1 MHKDKYVFA
10 QLTQFLD
17 RSKFNRIVAKYQGDR
32 YIKSFSCWNQLLV
45 MMFGQLSNREGLRD
59 LIVALEAH
67 WRKLY
72 HLGMGKS
79 VTRSNLSKANEL
91 RDYRIFEDF
100 AYHLVAEARSKST
113 EKIFGFDG
121 HVYAFDSTTIDL
133 CLEVFEWAKFRKH
146 KGGIKIHTLYDI
158 EAQVPAFFHITTAS
172 INDIKALPE
181 IPYEKGAYYIFDRG
195 YNDFSNLFKIEQI
208 EATFVVRAKKNLKFK
223 QTSWKRRLPKNV
235 LSDSTIGFTVY
246 KSSKDYPIPLRRVV
260 YYDEEQGR
268 TFVFLTNN
276 FVLPATMI
284 AELYH
289 NRWSIE
295 LFFKWLKQH
304 LKIKKFWGN
313 SENAVRTQ
321 IYCAIITYCLV
332 VIVKHDMKLER
343 SVYEILQIVG
353 ISLTDKTNLRDL
365 FDKSNINNVN
375 ERFGSSE
382 PSLFNFNSP
391 LF

>member
-1 MHKDKYVFA
+1 MHKNKYVFA

-17 RSKFNRIVAKYQGDR
+17 RGKFNRIAAKYQGDR

-91 RDYRIFEDF
+91 RDNRIFEDF

-158 EAQVPAFFHITTAS
+158 DAQVPAVFHITTAS

-223 QTSWKRRLPKNV
+223 HTS
-235 LSDSTIGFTVY
+235 
-246 KSSKDYPIPLRRVV
+246 
-260 YYDEEQGR
+260 
-268 TFVFLTNN
+268 
-276 FVLPATMI
+276 
-284 AELYH
+284 
-289 NRWSIE
+289 
-295 LFFKWLKQH
+295 
-304 LKIKKFWGN
+304 
-313 SENAVRTQ
+313 
-321 IYCAIITYCLV
+321 
-332 VIVKHDMKLER
+332 
-343 SVYEILQIVG
+343 
-353 ISLTDKTNLRDL
+353 
-365 FDKSNINNVN
+365 
-375 ERFGSSE
+375 
-382 PSLFNFNSP
+382 
-391 LF
+391 

>member
-1 MHKDKYVFA
+1 
-10 QLTQFLD
+10 
-17 RSKFNRIVAKYQGDR
+17 
-32 YIKSFSCWNQLLV
+32 

-59 LIVALEAH
+59 LIVALEVH

-79 VTRSNLSKANEL
+79 VTRSNLSKANGL
-91 RDYRIFEDF
+91 RDYRIFEDV
-100 AYHLVAEARSKST
+100 AYHLVEEARSKSI

-235 LSDSTIGFTVY
+235 LSDSTIEFAVY

-276 FVLPATMI
+276 FVLPAPMI

-304 LKIKKFWGN
+304 LKIKKFWGA
-313 SENAVRTQ
+313 SENAVRIQ

-353 ISLTDKTNLRDL
+353 ISLTDKTSLRDL

-382 PSLFNFNSP
+382 PSLFNF
-391 LF
+391 LIVHFF

>member
-1 MHKDKYVFA
+1 MNKDKYVFS
-10 QLTQFLD
+10 QLVEFLD
-17 RSKFNRIVAKYQGDR
+17 CFKFRRIVAKYQGNR

-72 HLGMGKS
+72 HLGMSKS

-91 RDYRIFEDF
+91 RSYRIFEDF
-100 AYHLVAEARSKST
+100 AYYLVAEARSKST

-235 LSDSTIGFTVY
+235 LSDSTIEFTVY

-304 LKIKKFWGN
+304 LKIKKFWGT
-313 SENAVRTQ
+313 SENAVRIQ

-353 ISLTDKTNLRDL
+353 ISLTDKTHLRDL

-382 PSLFNFNSP
+382 PSLFNF
-391 LF
+391 

>member
-1 MHKDKYVFA
+1 MNKDKYVFA
-10 QLTQFLD
+10 QLVEFLD
-17 RSKFNRIVAKYQGDR
+17 CFKFRRIVAKYQGDR

-45 MMFGQLSNREGLRD
+45 MMFGQFSNREGLRD

-146 KGGIKIHTLYDI
+146 KGGIKIHTLYDV

-172 INDIKALPE
+172 TNDIKAMPE

-208 EATFVVRAKKNLKFK
+208 EATFVVRAKKNLKFE

-235 LSDSTIGFTVY
+235 LSDSTIEFTVY

-276 FVLPATMI
+276 FVLPAPII
-284 AELYH
+284 AELYR
-289 NRWSIE
+289 NRWSVE

-304 LKIKKFWGN
+304 LKIKKFWGT
-313 SENAVRTQ
+313 SENAVRIQ

-353 ISLTDKTNLRDL
+353 ISLTDKSNLRDL

-382 PSLFNFNSP
+382 PSLFNF
-391 LF
+391 

>member
-1 MHKDKYVFA
+1 MNKDKYVFA
-10 QLTQFLD
+10 QLVEFLD
-17 RSKFNRIVAKYQGDR
+17 CFKFRRIVAKYQGDR

-79 VTRSNLSKANEL
+79 VTRSNLSKANKL

-146 KGGIKIHTLYDI
+146 KGGIKIHTLYDV

-172 INDIKALPE
+172 TNDIKAMPE

-208 EATFVVRAKKNLKFK
+208 EATFVVRAKKNLKFE

-235 LSDSTIGFTVY
+235 LSDSTIEFTVY

-276 FVLPATMI
+276 FVLPAPII
-284 AELYH
+284 AELYR
-289 NRWSIE
+289 NRWSVE

-304 LKIKKFWGN
+304 LKIKKFWGT
-313 SENAVRTQ
+313 SENAVRIQ

-382 PSLFNFNSP
+382 PSLFNF
-391 LF
+391 

>member
-1 MHKDKYVFA
+1 MNKDKYVFA
-10 QLTQFLD
+10 QLVEFLD
-17 RSKFNRIVAKYQGDR
+17 CFKFRRIVAKYQGDR

-45 MMFGQLSNREGLRD
+45 MMFGQFSNREGLRD

-79 VTRSNLSKANEL
+79 VTRSNLSKANAL

-100 AYHLVAEARSKST
+100 VYHLVAEARSKST

-146 KGGIKIHTLYDI
+146 KGGIKIHTLYDV

-172 INDIKALPE
+172 TNDIKAMPE

-208 EATFVVRAKKNLKFK
+208 EATFVVRAKKNLKFE

-235 LSDSTIGFTVY
+235 LSDSTIEFTVY

-276 FVLPATMI
+276 FVLPAPII
-284 AELYH
+284 AELYR
-289 NRWSIE
+289 NRWSVE

-304 LKIKKFWGN
+304 LKIKKFWGT
-313 SENAVRTQ
+313 SENAVRIQ

-382 PSLFNFNSP
+382 PSLFNF
-391 LF
+391 

>member
-10 QLTQFLD
+10 QLVEFLD
-17 RSKFNRIVAKYQGDR
+17 CFKFRRIVAKYQGDR

-59 LIVALEAH
+59 LIVVLEAH

-133 CLEVFEWAKFRKH
+133 CLEVFEWEKFRKH

-223 QTSWKRRLPKNV
+223 QTSWKRRLPRNV
-235 LSDSTIGFTVY
+235 LSDSTIEFTVY

-304 LKIKKFWGN
+304 LKIKKFWGT
-313 SENAVRTQ
+313 SENAVRIQ

-382 PSLFNFNSP
+382 PSLFNF
-391 LF
+391 

>member
-1 MHKDKYVFA
+1 MNKDKYVFS
-10 QLTQFLD
+10 QLVEFLD
-17 RSKFNRIVAKYQGDR
+17 CFKFRRIVAKYQGNR
-32 YIKSFSCWNQLLV
+32 YINSFSCWNQLLV

-235 LSDSTIGFTVY
+235 LSDSTIEFTVY

-276 FVLPATMI
+276 FVLPATKI

-304 LKIKKFWGN
+304 LKIKKFWGT
-313 SENAVRTQ
+313 SENAVRIQ

-353 ISLTDKTNLRDL
+353 ISLTDKTSLRDL

-382 PSLFNFNSP
+382 PSLFNF
-391 LF
+391 

>member
-17 RSKFNRIVAKYQGDR
+17 RSKFNRIVAKYQGDKYVR
-32 YIKSFSCWNQLLV
+32 HFTCWNQLLV

-172 INDIKALPE
+172 TNDIKAMPE

-208 EATFVVRAKKNLKFK
+208 EATFVVRAKKNLKFE

-235 LSDSTIGFTVY
+235 LSDSTIEFTIY

-276 FVLPATMI
+276 FVLPAPII
-284 AELYH
+284 AELYR
-289 NRWSIE
+289 NRWSVE

-304 LKIKKFWGN
+304 LKIKKFWGT
-313 SENAVRTQ
+313 SENAVRIQ

-382 PSLFNFNSP
+382 PSLFNF
-391 LF
+391 

>member
-1 MHKDKYVFA
+1 MNKDKYVFS
-10 QLTQFLD
+10 QLVEFLD
-17 RSKFNRIVAKYQGDR
+17 CFKFRRIVAKYQGNR

-235 LSDSTIGFTVY
+235 LSDSTIEFTVY

-276 FVLPATMI
+276 FVLPATKI

-304 LKIKKFWGN
+304 LKIKKFWGT
-313 SENAVRTQ
+313 SENAVRIQ

-353 ISLTDKTNLRDL
+353 ISLTDKTSLRDL

-382 PSLFNFNSP
+382 PSLFNF
-391 LF
+391 

>member
-1 MHKDKYVFA
+1 MNKDKYVFA
-10 QLTQFLD
+10 QLVEFLD
-17 RSKFNRIVAKYQGDR
+17 CFKFRRIVAKYQGDK
-32 YIKSFSCWNQLLV
+32 YIKFFSCWNQLLV
-45 MMFGQLSNREGLRD
+45 MMFGQLAKCESLRD

-79 VTRSNLSKANEL
+79 VTRSNLAKANEQ

-113 EKIFGFDG
+113 EKTFGFDG

-146 KGGIKIHTLYDI
+146 KGGIKVHTLYDI

-172 INDIKALPE
+172 TNDMKAMPE
-181 IPYEKGAYYIFDRG
+181 IPYEKCAYYIFDRG
-195 YNDFSNLFKIEQI
+195 YNDFANLFNIEQI
-208 EATFVVRAKKNLKFK
+208 EATFVVRAKKNLKCK
-223 QTSWKRRLPKNV
+223 QISWKRRLPKNV
-235 LSDSTIGFTVY
+235 LSDSIIEFTVY
-246 KSSKDYPIPLRRVV
+246 KSSKDYPIPLRRIV
-260 YYDEEQGR
+260 YHDEEQNR
-268 TFVFLTNN
+268 EFVFLTND
-276 FVLPATMI
+276 FELPALVV
-284 AELYH
+284 AELYR
-289 NRWSIE
+289 NRWSVE

-304 LKIKKFWGN
+304 HKIKKFWGT
-313 SENAVRTQ
+313 SENAVRLQ

-332 VIVKHDMKLER
+332 VIIKHDMKLER
-343 SVYEILQIVG
+343 SVYEILQIIG
-353 ISLTDKTNLRDL
+353 ISLTDKTHLRDL

-382 PSLFNFNSP
+382 PSLFNF
-391 LF
+391 

>member
-1 MHKDKYVFA
+1 MNKDKYVFA
-10 QLTQFLD
+10 QLVEFLD
-17 RSKFNRIVAKYQGDR
+17 RNHFNYLVRKYQGDKYVR
-32 YIKSFSCWNQLLV
+32 HFTCWNQLLV

-113 EKIFGFDG
+113 EKIFGFDA

-208 EATFVVRAKKNLKFK
+208 EATFVVRAKKNQKFK

-235 LSDSTIGFTVY
+235 LFDSTIEFTVY

-260 YYDEEQGR
+260 YYDEEQDR

-304 LKIKKFWGN
+304 LKIKKFWGT
-313 SENAVRTQ
+313 SENAIRIQ
-321 IYCAIITYCLV
+321 IYCAIITYSLV

-382 PSLFNFNSP
+382 PSLFNF
-391 LF
+391 

>member
-32 YIKSFSCWNQLLV
+32 HIKSFSCWNQLLV

-121 HVYAFDSTTIDL
+121 HVYAFDATTIDL

-260 YYDEEQGR
+260 YYDEEQDR

-276 FVLPATMI
+276 FVLPATII

-304 LKIKKFWGN
+304 LKIKKFWGTT
-313 SENAVRTQ
+313 ENAVRIQ
-321 IYCAIITYCLV
+321 IYVAISTYLLV
-332 VIVKHDMKLER
+332 SIVKHDMQLER
-343 SVYEILQIVG
+343 SIYEVLQILS
-353 ISLTDKTNLRDL
+353 ISLTDKTHLKDL
-365 FDKSNINNVN
+365 FDKTKSQYDKELLGFN
-375 ERFGSSE
+375 E
-382 PSLFNFNSP
+382 PVLFNF
-391 LF
+391 

>member
-17 RSKFNRIVAKYQGDR
+17 CSKFNRIIAKYQGDR

-235 LSDSTIGFTVY
+235 LSDSTIEFTVY

-276 FVLPATMI
+276 FVLPATII

-313 SENAVRTQ
+313 SENAVRIQ

-382 PSLFNFNSP
+382 PSLFNF
-391 LF
+391 

>member
-1 MHKDKYVFA
+1 MNKDKYVFS
-10 QLTQFLD
+10 QLVEFLD
-17 RSKFNRIVAKYQGDR
+17 CFKFRRIVAKYQGNR

-45 MMFGQLSNREGLRD
+45 MMFGQLSNRAGLRD

-67 WRKLY
+67 WCKLY

-91 RDYRIFEDF
+91 RSYRIFEDF
-100 AYHLVAEARSKST
+100 AYYLVAEARSKST

-172 INDIKALPE
+172 TNDMKAMPE
-181 IPYEKGAYYIFDRG
+181 IPYEKGAYYIFDRS

-223 QTSWKRRLPKNV
+223 QTSWKRRFPKNV
-235 LSDSTIGFTVY
+235 LSDSTIEFTVY

-284 AELYH
+284 AELYR

-304 LKIKKFWGN
+304 LKIKKFWGT
-313 SENAVRTQ
+313 SENAVRIQ

-353 ISLTDKTNLRDL
+353 ISLTDKTHLRDL

-382 PSLFNFNSP
+382 PSLFNF
-391 LF
+391 

>member
-1 MHKDKYVFA
+1 MHKDKFVFA
-10 QLTQFLD
+10 QLVEFLD
-17 RSKFNRIVAKYQGDR
+17 RNHFNYLVRKYLGDK
-32 YIKSFSCWNQLLV
+32 YIKFFTCWNQLLV
-45 MMFGQLSNREGLRD
+45 MMFGQLAKCESLRD

-79 VTRSNLSKANEL
+79 VTRSNLAKANEQ

-100 AYHLVAEARSKST
+100 AYHLVAVARSKST

-146 KGGIKIHTLYDI
+146 KGGIKVHTLYDI

-172 INDIKALPE
+172 TNDMKAMPE

-195 YNDFSNLFKIEQI
+195 YNDFANLFNIEQI
-208 EATFVVRAKKNLKFK
+208 EATFVVRAKKNLKYK
-223 QTSWKRRLPKNV
+223 QISWKRRLPKNV
-235 LSDSTIGFTVY
+235 LSDSIIEFTVY

-260 YYDEEQGR
+260 YHDEEQDR
-268 TFVFLTNN
+268 EFVFLTND
-276 FVLPATMI
+276 FELPAI
-284 AELYH
+284 VVAELYR
-289 NRWSIE
+289 NRWSVE

-304 LKIKKFWGN
+304 LKIKKFWGT
-313 SENAVRTQ
+313 SENAVRIQ
-321 IYCAIITYCLV
+321 IYCAIIIYCLV
-332 VIVKHDMKLER
+332 VIIKHDMKLER
-343 SVYEILQIVG
+343 SVYEILQIIG
-353 ISLTDKTNLRDL
+353 ISLTDKTHLRDL

-382 PSLFNFNSP
+382 PSLFNF
-391 LF
+391 

>member
-17 RSKFNRIVAKYQGDR
+17 RSKFNRIVAKYQGDKYVR
-32 YIKSFSCWNQLLV
+32 HFTCWNQLLV

-172 INDIKALPE
+172 TNDIKAMPE
-181 IPYEKGAYYIFDRG
+181 IPFEKGAYYIFDRG

-235 LSDSTIGFTVY
+235 LSDSTIEFTIY

-276 FVLPATMI
+276 FVLPAPII
-284 AELYH
+284 AELYR
-289 NRWSIE
+289 NRWSVE

-304 LKIKKFWGN
+304 LKIKKFWGT
-313 SENAVRTQ
+313 SENAVRIQ

-382 PSLFNFNSP
+382 PSLFNF
-391 LF
+391 